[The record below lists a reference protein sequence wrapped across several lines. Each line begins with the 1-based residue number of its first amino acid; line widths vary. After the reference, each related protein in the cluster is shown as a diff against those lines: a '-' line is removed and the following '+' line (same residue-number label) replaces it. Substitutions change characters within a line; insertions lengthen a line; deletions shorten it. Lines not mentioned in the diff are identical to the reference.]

1 MSSKAAARL
10 AAWKAKQAA
19 KGAGSAAA
27 KSSAPA
33 PAAAAPAPA
42 PAAKRPSAALN
53 LNLKSIKKPKKEL
66 SKPKAQT
73 LKAPLQGGLGGDS
86 EDDSDD
92 DDQPKA
98 KPLMTFD
105 SESEDEADKMDVDD
119 DGDDLDAYMKSHI
132 STSSDLVKQDTSA
145 IGGPTKPK
153 SQAIT
158 FDEVLNDKGSVQT
171 SNDEAK
177 ESEFLEALKKSG
189 TVAAA
194 PPAAAAARGKTTK
207 SGIDVD
213 ALKAAAQKALESR
226 NAQTSETGR
235 LFETDDGPE
244 ESERLLEIYNL
255 TEKDREAIAV
265 SINKKKFIADV
276 DHSKIDYISIQ
287 KNLYI
292 VPPKL
297 RQKNNKDW
305 TKDKIQ
311 KLRYS
316 MNVKVRGAGTI
327 PIPVSTFEDAGVQG
341 RVLEI
346 LKGKMGIEKPFAIQS
361 QCLPCIMSGRDVI
374 GIAKTG
380 SGKTLA
386 FVLPMLRSI
395 MSQPGLEPNESGPIG
410 LILAPARE
418 LALQIHSVIKQF
430 CKHLNLRSTC
440 VYGGGPVS
448 EQIGELKR
456 GSEIVVATPGRL
468 IDILTMQ
475 AGKVLSLKRV
485 CYVVMDEAD
494 RMFDM
499 GFAPQIG
506 SVLAA
511 IRPDRQLCL
520 FSATFP
526 KSVEQLARESLK
538 YPVEVMVGGR
548 SVASDTIEQF
558 AEVMPE
564 TKKFHRLLQLLGEW
578 IERGKVL
585 VFVDTQQKA
594 DEIYE
599 QLTKNGYTALSLH
612 GGKEQDER
620 DETISEFRDPQSIFN
635 VLVATSVAGRGLD
648 VPSCRLVINYSAP
661 NHIEDYVH
669 RVGRTGRAGK
679 KGTAY
684 TLVNDVE
691 EGAYAKLV
699 VKALSDAGWSSN
711 VPEALK
717 DLAAQFDVK
726 VEKGEAKSA
735 NRGYGGRGFTYD
747 SSEKSQKQ
755 KLEAIEKKKALIEA
769 GMIAE
774 DSGDEGGFGDGDADA
789 GDAGFGGADG
799 GKEEGARAGA
809 LSPPPGAKGEGKT
822 SPVPPPTAGGST
834 SPVPTSGPAA
844 TQSEAIRRAQ
854 AIAAKLG
861 TSSSSIMSLPGMSN
875 KLMGNAPTNKPST
888 RTTRHEVGSGMRRG
902 QKLTFYVEELEIN
915 NFCREARWMVTKKE
929 TILRL
934 NNEFG
939 AAITNKGTYFPPGKK
954 PDPAKGER
962 GTFLSVE
969 TTDAE
974 MLNGCLREIN
984 RLLKEETIRV
994 GGGSEG
1000 HKYSIM

>member
-1 MSSKAAARL
+1 MSSSAKAARL
-10 AAWKAKQAA
+10 AAWKAKH
-19 KGAGSAAA
+19 AA
-27 KSSAPA
+27 KSPSPT
-33 PAAAAPAPA
+33 PPPSAPAPA
-42 PAAKRPSAALN
+42 PATKRSTLLALN
-53 LNLKSIKKPKKEL
+53 LKNTKKPKTKATP
-66 SKPKAQT
+66 KPLKTT
-73 LKAPLQGGLGGDS
+73 LGATLGVDS
-86 EDDSDD
+86 SDSDD
-92 DDQPKA
+92 DDQPKS
-98 KPLMTFD
+98 KPVMSFD
-105 SESEDEADKMDVDD
+105 SDSDAEDKMDVEETET
-119 DGDDLDAYMKSHI
+119 DDLDLYMKSHI
-132 STSSDLVKQDTSA
+132 TTSSDLVQQDTSA

-158 FDEVLNDKGSVQT
+158 FDEVLKDKVET

-189 TVAAA
+189 TVNSKHGGGAGS
-194 PPAAAAARGKTTK
+194 GKTTK
-207 SGIDVD
+207 SGINVD
-213 ALKAAAQKALESR
+213 ALKAAAQKALEAR
-226 NAQTSETGR
+226 TAQSTSTGR
-235 LFETDDGPE
+235 VFETDEGPE
-244 ESERLLEIYNL
+244 EAERLLEIYNL
-255 TEKDREAIAV
+255 SEKDRQAIAV
-265 SINKKKFIADV
+265 SINKKKFISEI
-276 DHSKIDYISIQ
+276 DHSEIDYISIQ

-297 RQKNNKDW
+297 RQNNNKDW

-316 MNVKVRGAGTI
+316 MNLKVRGAGTI

-395 MSQPGLEPNESGPIG
+395 MSQPGLETNESGPIG

-418 LALQIHSVIKQF
+418 LALQIHQVIKQF

-558 AEVMPE
+558 AEVMVE
-564 TKKFHRLLQLLGEW
+564 SAKFHRLLQLLGEW

-594 DEIYE
+594 DQIYE

-635 VLVATSVAGRGLD
+635 VLVATSVA
-648 VPSCRLVINYSAP
+648 AP

-684 TLVNDVE
+684 TLVNDTE

-699 VKALSDAGWSSN
+699 IKALTDAGWSDN
-711 VPEALK
+711 VPQALK
-717 DLAAQFDVK
+717 DLASQFDVK

-755 KLEAIEKKKALIEA
+755 KLEAIEKKRALIEA
-769 GMIAE
+769 GMMAE
-774 DSGDEGGFGDGDADA
+774 DSGDEGEEEEKAAPREEKGKALTPPPAANGGKKLPVPAA
-789 GDAGFGGADG
+789 GAGLPPPSSGGGGGGA
-799 GKEEGARAGA
+799 
-809 LSPPPGAKGEGKT
+809 
-822 SPVPPPTAGGST
+822 
-834 SPVPTSGPAA
+834 AA
-844 TQSEAIRRAQ
+844 TQSEAIRKAQ

-861 TSSSSIMSLPGMSN
+861 TSSASIMSLPGMSN
-875 KLMGNAPTNKPST
+875 KLMGGAPGAKSST

-939 AAITNKGTYFPPGKK
+939 AAITNKGSYFPPGKQ

-1000 HKYSIM
+1000 HKYSVM